1 MAALGFKLFLDPA
14 VQAPIIATFHCPAE
28 NWLRFER
35 FYRGLAERGFLIYP
49 GKLSHAEGFRIG
61 CIGAIEPAD
70 FRRLLIDN
78 PGGGRR
84 DEAPA
89 AAGTSRIFAM
99 TAVPAGDIAVVLL
112 AAGVGRRLGDATPGP
127 KVLLEFSGQTLLE
140 RHLRTFMSYGIEDI
154 GLTVG
159 YQSDAIGQEVARL
172 GLEDRVR
179 LIPNPDFR
187 KGSLVSLSVQGDR
200 LRGGRP
206 IMLMD
211 GDVLYDPAM
220 IGRLLAAPGENILLM
235 DRDIEPGD
243 EPVKI
248 CLSGERIVDFRKK
261 PEHAHEGHGKSS
273 RILPFF
279 RRHRRGLGR
288 ALRAARGG
296 GAKRPRI

>member
-1 MAALGFKLFLDPA
+1 
-14 VQAPIIATFHCPAE
+14 
-28 NWLRFER
+28 
-35 FYRGLAERGFLIYP
+35 
-49 GKLSHAEGFRIG
+49 
-61 CIGAIEPAD
+61 
-70 FRRLLIDN
+70 
-78 PGGGRR
+78 
-84 DEAPA
+84 
-89 AAGTSRIFAM
+89 M
-99 TAVPAGDIAVVLL
+99 TAVPARDIAVVLL

-140 RHLRTFMSYGIEDI
+140 RHLRTLMSYGIDDI

-159 YQSDAIGQEVARL
+159 YQSDAIRREVARL

-206 IMLMD
+206 VMLMD

-220 IGRLLAAPGENILLM
+220 IGRLLAATGENILLM

-248 CLSGERIVDFRKK
+248 CLRGDVIVDFAKL
-261 PEHAHEGHGKSS
+261 PEHAHDRHGESVGFFRFSPSMAAALAERTTAYVEGGRAGAEYEAALRELILAHPDRFGCEDISDLPWTEIDFEADVA
-273 RILPFF
+273 RARHEILP
-279 RRHRRGLGR
+279 RLQEVVH
-288 ALRAARGG
+288 A
-296 GAKRPRI
+296 